1 MINMIYELTWL
12 APRLYLGVYK
22 LRSSGGCYYFHI
34 PVRLASLGTRRVRVL
49 MQINAGGCGN
59 KVYHGS
65 IIVFPATLTQVGES
79 FRIRIPS
86 KFRSLAES
94 VKDCGS
100 VDVWIELIPDHFNRR
115 KEGRGK

>member
-1 MINMIYELTWL
+1 MMYKLTWL

-34 PVRLASLGTRRVRVL
+34 PVRLASLETRRVRVL
-49 MQINAGGCGN
+49 MQINAGGCG

-79 FRIRIPS
+79 FRTRIPS

-100 VDVWIELIPDHFNRR
+100 VDVWIEPIPGHFNRR
-115 KEGRGK
+115 KEGWGK

>member
-34 PVRLASLGTRRVRVL
+34 PVRLASLETRRV
-49 MQINAGGCGN
+49 
-59 KVYHGS
+59 
-65 IIVFPATLTQVGES
+65 
-79 FRIRIPS
+79 RIPS

-100 VDVWIELIPDHFNRR
+100 VDVWIEHIPDHFNHR
-115 KEGRGK
+115 KEGRGI